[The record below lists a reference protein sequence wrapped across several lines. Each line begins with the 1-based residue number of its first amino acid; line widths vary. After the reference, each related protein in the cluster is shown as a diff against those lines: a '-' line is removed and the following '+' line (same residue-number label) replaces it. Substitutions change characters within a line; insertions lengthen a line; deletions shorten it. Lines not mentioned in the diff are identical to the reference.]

1 MTYQNLQDSEDNSI
15 ESVLGGSGS
24 GPASSDNQISLDPTS
39 SNSITSNSIALKGS
53 AKKRSLSDWVS
64 GPRGLLLGL
73 ALGLGL
79 ALLATRLSA
88 QRTAAPAD
96 TPADIAQVSSAT
108 VTTARAQT
116 ASVQQTIE
124 TNGTVEAFDLLAI
137 APQANGLQIRSV
149 NVREGDRV
157 VAGEVLA
164 VLDDSVLRSQIEQAE
179 AQVNAALAD
188 VAQEKAQAEQAR
200 ASLTADR
207 ENLSRYESLFA
218 RGAISAEELT
228 SRRTQVATAEQTVG
242 SARAA
247 IESAEA
253 TVRSRQADV
262 ARLMTQLD
270 QTLVIAP
277 SNGIVAEKTA
287 TVGAAASTGTPLF
300 EIIDG
305 EQLELAVKIPQTQ
318 MAKVS
323 PGTTVQI
330 TSDSD
335 ANLQLQGT
343 VRSIDPVVDPQTR
356 QATVK
361 IGLPGSDRLRP
372 GMFLQAAIVTG
383 SRQGVT
389 VPAEAVLPQ
398 SSGGFV
404 VYTLNSDGT
413 VKANAVEVGDRIPAE
428 GDTPAT
434 IEIISGLQANTPVVV
449 EGASY
454 VQDGD
459 AVTVVSGGNG

>member
-1 MTYQNLQDSEDNSI
+1 MTYQNIQDSEDNSI
-15 ESVLGGSGS
+15 ESMIGGSS
-24 GPASSDNQISLDPTS
+24 HDSAPAAEQGFLEQH
-39 SNSITSNSIALKGS
+39 TSNIALDGS
-53 AKKRSLSDWVS
+53 SKKRSLSDWVS

-73 ALGLGL
+73 GLGLGL
-79 ALLATRLSA
+79 ALVVTQLSA

-96 TPADIAQVSSAT
+96 EPAVTEQVASAT

-116 ASVQQTIE
+116 ASIQQTIE
-124 TNGTVEAFDLLAI
+124 TTGTVEALDMLEI

-157 VAGEVLA
+157 NAGEVLA

-188 VAQEKAQAEQAR
+188 VAQEEARAAQAR
-200 ASLTADR
+200 ASLAADR

-218 RGAISAEELT
+218 QGAISAEELT
-228 SRRTQVATAEQTVG
+228 SRRTQVTTAEQTVG

-270 QTLVIAP
+270 QTLVLSPSSGIIAE
-277 SNGIVAEKTA
+277 STA

-300 EIIDG
+300 ELIEG

-318 MAKVS
+318 MAKVN
-323 PGTTVQI
+323 PGTTAQI
-330 TSDSD
+330 TADSD
-335 ANLQLQGT
+335 AALQLQGT

-383 SRQGVT
+383 TRQGVT

-413 VKANAVEVGDRIPAE
+413 VRANAVEVGDRIPATE
-428 GDTPAT
+428 GTPAK

-459 AVTVVSGGNG
+459 AVTVVSGGEG